1 MRTCVVGAGAIG
13 GWVAARLALAGEEVL
28 ALTGRGPIDGLEIT
42 EAGETQRAE
51 FARFEGPAD
60 LLVIAVKATALG
72 GITESV
78 RPLIG
83 PETIILPMLN
93 GVPWWF
99 VDGEPL
105 ASVDPNG
112 RIAAAL
118 PPGQIIGCVVHAS
131 SSRAAPASSAALEI
145 EVPEQVPEHSLVRI
159 RVKDAD
165 GQPCVDYKVWVLAKS
180 FVFAEVVRAE
190 DGSTVFTGPP
200 DKYAIMVSGD
210 GGKDEKAA

>member
-13 GWVAARLALAGEEVL
+13 GWVAARLALAGEEVM

-99 VDGEPL
+99 VDTSGAGDNPLEPWIEMRL
-105 ASVDPNG
+105 
-112 RIAAAL
+112 
-118 PPGQIIGCVVHAS
+118 GQ
-131 SSRAAPASSAALEI
+131 LE
-145 EVPEQVPEHSLVRI
+145 
-159 RVKDAD
+159 D
-165 GQPCVDYKVWVLAKS
+165 VLAKRDWLAGDR
-180 FVFAEVVRAE
+180 FTVADLIMADVLRVPKVRAFGDRPASE
-190 DGSTVFTGPP
+190 DYVAKITARPAFRAA
-200 DKYAIMVSGD
+200 Y
-210 GGKDEKAA
+210 DEQIAHFAAADAARA